1 MKDMIALRT
10 ALPIIDGLMTD
21 GTTELIDRCE
31 LHDKKFILRDGDG
44 GSATVTIEKTW
55 ENITVCSLGQKKLPY
70 GGIEQCFYYDK
81 GMCRRDECP
90 NRKQEA
96 FITDLKITLDW
107 SNVGIFEYRN
117 IQGASVRDGLQNIRK
132 QVLDF
137 VFK

>member
-44 GSATVTIEKTW
+44 GSATVTISKTW
-55 ENITVCSLGQKKLPY
+55 EDKIVCTADTGCCSHYHEGKCHAEKCHY
-70 GGIEQCFYYDK
+70 
-81 GMCRRDECP
+81 
-90 NRKQEA
+90 RKQDDTTQSE
-96 FITDLKITLDW
+96 LRITLDW

-117 IQGASVRDGLQNIRK
+117 VQGASVRDGLQNIRK
-132 QVLDF
+132 QVFDF
-137 VFK
+137 VFS